1 MNKKSDLGEG
11 NNHFKPQQK
20 SVHGMIYYPQAKKK
34 IHFQQQMEQAHM
46 NKIKS
51 NNKLTKTWFYQMS

>member
-1 MNKKSDLGEG
+1 MAL
-11 NNHFKPQQK
+11 FIIQK
-20 SVHGMIYYPQAKKK
+20 QKKK

-51 NNKLTKTWFYQMS
+51 NNNLTKTWFYQTSW